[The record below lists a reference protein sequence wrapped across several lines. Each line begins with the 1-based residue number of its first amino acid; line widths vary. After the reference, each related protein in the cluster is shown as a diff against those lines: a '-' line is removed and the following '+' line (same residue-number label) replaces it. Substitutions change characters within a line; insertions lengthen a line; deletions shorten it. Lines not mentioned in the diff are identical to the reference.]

1 MRDIER
7 MMENVRDLQ
16 IEIDEMCTEIK
27 LMQDQATK
35 ISQTISDMPKS
46 QTSGSKIE
54 NSVVNLVYSWQQ
66 LEHEIERINL
76 TRNLIKQDIK
86 SLILNKRMQAVL
98 IFRYLYNSS
107 WSKIA
112 KTLHISLG
120 QVHKDKRTSRIS
132 GRQKLC
138 CC

>member
-54 NSVVNLVYSWQQ
+54 NSVVNLIY
-66 LEHEIERINL
+66 
-76 TRNLIKQDIK
+76 
-86 SLILNKRMQAVL
+86 A
-98 IFRYLYNSS
+98 
-107 WSKIA
+107 
-112 KTLHISLG
+112 
-120 QVHKDKRTSRIS
+120 
-132 GRQKLC
+132 
-138 CC
+138 